1 MFKKFIL
8 PLAFG
13 VAVFFGTALQA
24 EVEMTTMSWANNP
37 DDFVTMQNDIAIGHV
52 LNFLNFPGTKIVES
66 PGIGEGSYVAMTDS
80 LVGQLGGDGRVGVS
94 GNPARFVVYLGKP
107 RNIKEIILYTGNI
120 DSRANQDYEVRFV
133 NNSQKPGQKPDFNA
147 QGVFTLTS
155 GDKVIGSNG
164 GGFKSSFRETED
176 GKFLGGQAFDWIE
189 YRFWNTYPTKAG
201 DPSKQNTR
209 ADGWMSLI
217 EIQVVGDEKDPSLFS
232 SEEEK
237 AATQEAIAR
246 RQLEQKLAKIAP
258 DAVDAIQK
266 MPALRMAIENLTK
279 NFPGQYDGAKYLD
292 GLKKFEHA
300 FEKIDPEDPAS
311 VEKAVKLAQEF
322 LAFRRE
328 ALLANPLLPEN
339 VLVRVAG
346 SPNVE
351 ANWMSNCS
359 RGKGPNDN
367 TIDVLN
373 LKTNEI
379 TPLIKAPRPGYM
391 GDICLNWDAKRILV
405 TALSDKNTWEVFEV
419 NLDKP
424 EEFKQITPFIGP
436 DVDNVEGC
444 YLPDGAH
451 MFISS
456 ASMMGVPCIGGAGH
470 VGNIF
475 RVEPDGKTTRQVTF
489 EQDQDWCPITLNN
502 GRVMFLRWEYVD
514 DNHYFTRIMM
524 SMNPD
529 GSDQKEYYGSNSY
542 WPNSMFYAKPIPGSP
557 KFVTIVTG
565 HHGAAQRQG
574 ELWIMDPRKGRQEID
589 GVVQQIPFR
598 DKKPVAKIM
607 DQLADNSWP
616 KFLFPFP
623 LSEDYFLVSARPKAD
638 SQWGLYL
645 VDTFD
650 NMLLIKELPGRG
662 LFEPQPLKERPTP
675 PVVASRLIEGQK
687 DATAFL
693 TDVYFGPGL
702 AGLPK
707 GIVKRLRLFGYQYG
721 YRGIGNHNMMGIEA
735 SWDSKILIGEVPV
748 YEDGSAFFQI
758 PANTPIAVQ
767 PLDEHG
773 SAVQL
778 MRSWLVG
785 MPGEGVTCNGCHES
799 QNSVTPAKRTIAM
812 LKAPSPIEEFGGE
825 SRPMG
830 FNREVQPVLD
840 KYCVGCH
847 DGSKEGRPNFAD
859 ISRPKDEWEGHYG
872 KSYIDLIPYVRR
884 PGPESDVHM
893 FYPMEYHTNTS
904 PLFQMLRDG
913 NHYNVKLDDHSFRE
927 LALWVD
933 MNCPYHATWTEV
945 SEAFRGN
952 SDGVKAMAK
961 RTQEIRSMYA
971 NIHGDPE
978 HGSFMKVDRPAFVKP
993 EKWVDPNTVAPAGA
1007 KTVVNGTGGEKVTVQ
1022 LTDEVSFDMVK
1033 IPTGKFVIGD
1043 DCKHPAEAN
1052 RNEVTIEKPFYMMTT
1067 EVTNELYKLYDP
1079 HHDSRY
1085 IDQQWKDH
1093 TWPGYAHCFP
1103 QQPVIRISWNEAVGF
1118 CKWLSQKTGKKFRL
1132 PTEAE
1137 WEWAAKAGTETPFWW
1152 GGLDDDFGKYANL
1165 ADVSMD
1171 LFVCKGVNPQP
1182 VGHPEFEAFW
1192 KAIKT
1197 VDDGQM
1203 IPGWDTA
1210 THRNS
1215 PATDDPGK
1223 ATACY
1228 LPNPWGLYDMNGNV
1242 NEWTLSDYK
1251 PYPYNANDG
1260 RNAMNP
1266 ETEKVAKGGSWFDR
1280 PKTAR
1285 NGYRLPY
1292 PAWQKVYNVGFRV
1305 ICEE

>member
-1 MFKKFIL
+1 MLKKFIL
-8 PLAFG
+8 PMCLCA
-13 VAVFFGTALQA
+13 AALLGTNVQA
-24 EVEMTTMSWANNP
+24 KVEMTTQSWTKNA
-37 DDFVTMQNDIAIGHV
+37 DEFTTMQNDVAVGHV
-52 LNFLNFPGTKIVES
+52 LNFLNFPGAKIVES
-66 PGIGEGSYVAMTDS
+66 SGINASNYVAISDS
-80 LVGQLGGDGRVGVS
+80 LVGQLGGDGRIGVE
-94 GNPARFVVYLGKP
+94 GKPARLVIYLGKA
-107 RNIKEIILYTGNI
+107 RSIKEIAVYSGNI
-120 DSRANQDYEVRFV
+120 DTRANQDYEIRLV
-133 NNSQKPGQKPDFNA
+133 NNEKNPGQKPNFNGA
-147 QGVFTLTS
+147 FMLTT
-155 GDKVIGSNG
+155 GDKIIGSNV
-164 GGFKSSFRETED
+164 GGFKSSFRETEN
-176 GKFLGGQAFDWIE
+176 GKFIGDQQFDWVE
-189 YRFWNTYPTKAG
+189 FRFWSTWPIRAGEPGKAA
-201 DPSKQNTR
+201 SKATS
-209 ADGWMSLI
+209 WMSLI
-217 EIQVVGDEKDPSLFS
+217 ELQIIGDESDPTLYGSP
-232 SEEEK
+232 EEK
-237 AATQEAIAR
+237 AATMEALAR
-246 RQLEQKLAKIAP
+246 RQLELNLSKIAP
-258 DAVDAIQK
+258 DAVH
-266 MPALRMAIENLTK
+266 ALKQMESLRLAIENLEK
-279 NFPGQYDGAKYLD
+279 QFPNEYAGEKYLEE
-292 GLKKFEHA
+292 LKKYEAEFAAIDSSSANAGEQVV
-300 FEKIDPEDPAS
+300 KIAER
-311 VEKAVKLAQEF
+311 F

-328 ALLANPLLPEN
+328 ALLANPYLPKEVLL
-339 VLVRVAG
+339 RVAS
-346 SPNVE
+346 SPNLE

-359 RGKGPNDN
+359 RGKGANDN
-367 TIDVLN
+367 TIQILD
-373 LKTNEI
+373 LKSNELRH
-379 TPLIKAPRPGYM
+379 LIDPPRPGYM

-405 TALSDKNTWEVFEV
+405 TALSEKRTWEVFEV
-419 NLDKP
+419 ELDKP
-424 EEFKQITPFIGP
+424 TEFKQITPFMGA

-451 MFISS
+451 LFISS

-475 RVEPDGKTTRQVTF
+475 RVEADGKTTRQLTF

-502 GRVMFLRWEYVD
+502 GRVMYLRWEYVD

-524 SMNPD
+524 HMNPD

-542 WPNSMFYAKPIPGSP
+542 WPNSMFYAKPIPGSA

-565 HHGAAQRQG
+565 HHGSAQRQG
-574 ELWIMDPRKGRQEID
+574 ELWVIDPRKGRQEID

-598 DKKPVAKIM
+598 DKKPEGKIM
-607 DQLADNSWP
+607 DQLVDASWP

-623 LSEDYFLVSARPKAD
+623 LSDDYFLVSARMRPD
-638 SQWGLYL
+638 SPWGLYL

-650 NMLLIKELPGRG
+650 NMLLIKELPGKG

-702 AGLPK
+702 AGLPR
-707 GIVKRLRLFGYQYG
+707 GIVKKLRLFGYQYG

-748 YEDGSAFFQI
+748 YEDGSAFFEI

-767 PLDEHG
+767 PLDENG

-812 LKAPSPIEEFGGE
+812 LKAPSKIEEFNGE

-859 ISRPKDEWEGHYG
+859 TSRPRNEWDGHYG

-913 NHYNVKLDDHSFRE
+913 NHYNVKLDDLSFRS

-952 SDGVKAMAK
+952 SDHVKAMAK

-971 NIHGDPE
+971 NLHEDPE
-978 HGSFMKVDRPAFVKP
+978 KGSFMKVDRPEWQKP
-993 EKWVDPNTVAPAGA
+993 AEWVEPNTKAPEGA
-1007 KTVVNGTGGEKVTVQ
+1007 QTIVNGTVGEKMTVA
-1022 LTDEVSFDMVK
+1022 VSDSVAIELVK
-1033 IPTGKFVIGD
+1033 IPAGKFVIGD

-1052 RNEVTIEKPFYMMTT
+1052 RNEVAIEKPFYMMTT
-1067 EVTNELYKLYDP
+1067 EVTNELYNLFDP

-1093 TWPGYAHCFP
+1093 TWPGYAHNFP
-1103 QQPVIRISWNEAVGF
+1103 FQPVIRISWNEAVEF
-1118 CKWLSQKTGKKFRL
+1118 CKWLSEKTGKKFRL

-1137 WEWAAKAGTETPFWW
+1137 WEWAASAGKDTPFWW
-1152 GGLDDDFGKYANL
+1152 GGLDADFGPYANL
-1165 ADVSMD
+1165 ADKNMD

-1182 VGHPEFEAFW
+1182 VNHAEFEAFW
-1192 KAIKT
+1192 KRVKS

-1203 IPGWDTA
+1203 IPGWHFE
-1210 THRNS
+1210 THKHA
-1215 PATDDPGK
+1215 PATVDPGK

-1228 LPNPWGLYDMNGNV
+1228 QPNPWGLYDMNGNV

-1251 PYPYNANDG
+1251 AYPYNANDG
-1260 RNAMNP
+1260 RNAMDP
-1266 ETEKVAKGGSWFDR
+1266 AFEKVAKGGSWFDM

-1285 NGYRLPY
+1285 NGYRLAY

-1305 ICEE
+1305 VCEE

>member
-1 MFKKFIL
+1 MLKKFIL
-8 PLAFG
+8 PLLLGAATLMG
-13 VAVFFGTALQA
+13 ASAQA
-24 EVEMTTMSWANNP
+24 KVELSTRSWANNP
-37 DDFVTMQNDIAIGHV
+37 DEFVTMQNDIAVGHV
-52 LNFLNFPGTKIVES
+52 LNFLNFPETKIIES
-66 PGIGEGSYVAMTDS
+66 PGIGAGNYVAMTDS
-80 LVGQLGGDGRVGVS
+80 LVGQLGAEGRVFVDGK
-94 GNPARFVVYLGKP
+94 PARFVVYLGKP
-107 RNIKEIILYTGNI
+107 RSIKEILVYSGNI
-120 DSRANQDYEVRFV
+120 DSRANQDYDIRLVD
-133 NNSQKPGQKPDFNA
+133 NSKNPGQKPNFDGA
-147 QGVFTLTS
+147 FTLTT
-155 GDKVIGSNG
+155 GDKVLGANG
-164 GGFKSSFRETED
+164 GGFKTSFREMEA
-176 GKFLGGQAFDWIE
+176 GKFIGEQKFDWIE
-189 YRFWNTYPTKAG
+189 FRFWGTYPTKAG
-201 DPSKQNTR
+201 EAGKGATTANS
-209 ADGWMSLI
+209 AMCLI
-217 EIQVVGDEKDPSLFS
+217 EVQVVGDEADPELYGSP
-232 SEEEK
+232 EEK
-237 AATQEAIAR
+237 AATEEAIAR
-246 RQLEQKLAKIAP
+246 RLLEQKLTKISP
-258 DAVDAIQK
+258 DAVIAMQQ
-266 MPALRMAIENLTK
+266 MESLRLAIEDLAK
-279 NFPGQYDGAKYLD
+279 NFPGQYDAKKYLD
-292 GLKKFEHA
+292 GLKKYEDA
-300 FEKIDPEDPAS
+300 FKSINPQDA
-311 VEKAVKLAQEF
+311 KAVDQLLATVKEF
-322 LAFRRE
+322 LEFRRE

-346 SPNVE
+346 GPNVE

-359 RGKGPNDN
+359 RGKGENNN
-367 TIDVLN
+367 TIQLLN
-373 LKTNEI
+373 LKSNEL
-379 TPLIKAPRPGYM
+379 TPLIEPPRSGYM

-424 EEFKQITPFIGP
+424 KEFKQVTPFIGP

-451 MFISS
+451 LFISS

-475 RVEPDGKTTRQVTF
+475 RVEADGKTTRQLTF

-542 WPNSMFYAKPIPGSP
+542 WPNSQFYAKPIPGSA
-557 KFVTIVTG
+557 KYVTIVTG

-574 ELWIMDPRKGRQEID
+574 ELWIIDPRKGRQEID

-598 DKKPVAKIM
+598 NKAPEAKIM
-607 DQLADNSWP
+607 DQLVDNSWP

-623 LSEDYFLVSARPKAD
+623 LNDNYFLVSARLTPQ
-638 SQWGLYL
+638 SPWGLYL

-650 NMLLIKELPGRG
+650 NMLLIKESNSFG
-662 LFEPQPLKERPTP
+662 LFEPQPLKERPVP

-702 AGLPK
+702 AGVPR
-707 GIVKRLRLFGYQYG
+707 GMVKKLRLFGYQYG

-773 SAVQL
+773 SAIQL

-785 MPGEGVTCNGCHES
+785 MPGEGITCNGCHES
-799 QNSVTPAKRTIAM
+799 QNSVTPAKRTMAM
-812 LKAPSPIEEFGGE
+812 LKAPCAIEEFNGE

-847 DGSKEGRPNFAD
+847 DGSKPERPNFAD

-872 KSYIDLIPYVRR
+872 KSYIDLIPFVRR

-913 NHYNVKLDDHSFRE
+913 NHYNVKLDDMAFRE

-952 SDGVKAMAK
+952 ADGVKAMAR

-971 NIHGDPE
+971 NVHDDPE
-978 HGSFMKVDRPAFVKP
+978 RGSFMEVKRPEWVKP
-993 EKWVDPNTVAPAGA
+993 AEWVEPNTKAPEGA
-1007 KTVVNGTGGEKVTVQ
+1007 KTVVNGTAGEKMKVD
-1022 LTDEVSFDMVK
+1022 LAEGISIELVK
-1033 IPTGKFVIGD
+1033 VPTGKFVIGD

-1052 RNEVTIEKPFYMMTT
+1052 RNEVTIEKPYYVMTT
-1067 EVTNELYKLYDP
+1067 EVTNAVYKLFDP
-1079 HHDSRY
+1079 HHDSRF

-1093 TWPGYAHCFP
+1093 CWPGYAHHFP
-1103 QQPVIRISWNEAVGF
+1103 EQPVIRISWNEAMAF
-1118 CKWLSQKTGKKFRL
+1118 CKWLSEKTGKKFRL

-1152 GGLDDDFGKYANL
+1152 GGLDADFGKFANL
-1165 ADVSMD
+1165 SDKSMD

-1182 VGHPEFEAFW
+1182 VPHADFEAFW
-1192 KAIKT
+1192 PQVKT
-1197 VDDGQM
+1197 VDDGQLY
-1203 IPGWDTA
+1203 PGWDTA
-1210 THRNS
+1210 THANA
-1215 PATDDPGK
+1215 PASVDPGK
-1223 ATACY
+1223 GIACY
-1228 LPNPWGLYDMNGNV
+1228 QPNPWGIYDMNGNV

-1251 PYPYNANDG
+1251 AYPYVADDG
-1260 RNAMNP
+1260 RNALNP